1 MATYTARRGWQRVL
15 QARIPTLFGLGI
27 LILGVVAGIVLL
39 GQGTSG
45 FLPRASEDAIPKNI
59 KITNITDTSFTVS
72 FLTDA
77 AAPGY
82 VEYGTEPNRTN
93 IQVRDD
99 RDQLSNSAGTFT
111 THHITVRGLTA
122 TTQYYFRLGT
132 GGRTSYDNNGQAFSI
147 RTARPIPSGAEART
161 AYGTVNTAVGNP
173 ADGAIVYVTIQGAS
187 PLSAQVKSDGTWA
200 LPLSGVRSLDLSGAV
215 ALSNETAVQVDVQG
229 GRASDTLRLNTTVAA
244 LTPLQ
249 PLQFGTT
256 PAAATAP
263 EPQAVRNSEAEG
275 SDPAPTTTTTTTTNT
290 TTTSTTSNPAG
301 SFSSL
306 VGENEASQVSSPS
319 EVDIRL
325 ENQEVIT
332 TTQPEFQGKAP
343 AGAYVQIEVNS
354 EPTYFGTAQASGT
367 GDWTW
372 TPPADLEPGE
382 HTITVTYTD
391 ENGVQQRVQ
400 RNFIVQAPGTSSVP
414 AFVST
419 PSAVVSSPTPVPS
432 PSPTPNLIAQAS
444 ASPSATPRPTVVPTV
459 APVATAPAQP
469 VSGSVEMTWSLIF
482 IAAICF
488 VVGGGT
494 TAWAWSHRNSEEA

>member
-15 QARIPTLFGLGI
+15 QARIPTIFGLGI

-111 THHITVRGLTA
+111 THHVTVRGLTA

-147 RTARPIPSGAEART
+147 RTARPIPAGAEART
-161 AYGTVNTAVGNP
+161 AYGTVNTSVGNP
-173 ADGAIVYVTIQGAS
+173 ADGAIVYITIQGSS

-215 ALSNETAVQVDVQG
+215 ALSNETTVQVDVQG
-229 GRASDTLRLNTTVAA
+229 GRASDTLRLNTTVGG

-256 PAAATAP
+256 PTEGAAPSTVQSVDPNAEVRTDEDLDPVTTQPAQPAT
-263 EPQAVRNSEAEG
+263 
-275 SDPAPTTTTTTTTNT
+275 
-290 TTTSTTSNPAG
+290 TTSNPTG

-306 VGENEASQVSSPS
+306 VGENESSQVMTASDI
-319 EVDIRL
+319 DIRL
-325 ENQEVIT
+325 EDQEVIT

-343 AGAYVQIEVNS
+343 AGGFIQIEVNS

-372 TPPADLEPGE
+372 TPPAGLEPGP

-391 ENGVQQRVQ
+391 DNGVQQRVQ
-400 RNFIVQAPGTSSVP
+400 RNFIVQANGESSMP

-419 PSAVVSSPTPVPS
+419 PSAVVSTPT
-432 PSPTPNLIAQAS
+432 PSPTPNLIAQAT
-444 ASPSATPRPTVVPTV
+444 ATPSATPRATVAPTV
-459 APVATAPAQP
+459 AQVATAPAQP
-469 VSGSVEMTWSLIF
+469 VSGTVETTWSLIL

-494 TAWAWSHRNSEEA
+494 TAWAWSNRSSEEA